1 MALFNK
7 LGGMFTDNPVNRV
20 GPTGQPLM
28 GGSNITDLLT
38 RSAGGLLGVDVRN
51 PQEKL
56 QAEMAQVKDPMSVEG
71 MLKRAQILAN
81 TGDPKALMTA
91 TALANEARTLRTAKL
106 EKERIASGRA
116 ANLEWLKTNAP
127 DKVALYENFGM
138 SDAVV
143 SRLQTEDSI
152 SKAAAAR
159 AEVSAGQKRIAM
171 KTVLQTYKL
180 PPEEEAKI
188 LSQIDNKKLDPMS
201 FKVFEDTY
209 KPTEEKAN
217 NKNWV
222 IQNIIGDSNSG
233 TKIEQLR
240 TDDYGRVYDSASGK
254 FVIPKQV
261 GAIRLAGRGAEAEEA
276 EAPDIKATLRATAAG
291 GALNFAGQ
299 LSGLSKSE
307 LGATLALVESP
318 TARMAGGIFNSE
330 TAKRASQ
337 IKIAKDNISQSVG
350 RDLSGGQIRKDE
362 MKDFRVQLVPTF
374 TDFADNNAIF
384 TKLVN
389 TSLGLSIA
397 ADTAISRGAKVNE
410 EGVVPFTSKELTT
423 ALADI
428 AAIPVTPEIQD
439 LVDAGQFDKA
449 IQARI
454 DQVLS
459 KGKTEE
465 TRDQKI
471 ARIRDKVQSRNEEE
485 G

>member
-1 MALFNK
+1 M
-7 LGGMFTDNPVNRV
+7 
-20 GPTGQPLM
+20 
-28 GGSNITDLLT
+28 DLLT

-71 MLKRAQILAN
+71 MLKRAQILAS

-116 ANLEWLKTNAP
+116 ANLEWLKRNAP
-127 DKVALYENFGM
+127 DKVPLYENYGM

-143 SRLQTEDSI
+143 SRLQTEDAI
-152 SKAAAAR
+152 SKAATAR

-171 KTVLQTYKL
+171 KTVLQTYGL
-180 PPEEEAKI
+180 PPEEEAKL
-188 LSQIDNKKLDPMS
+188 LSQIDNKTLDPLT
-201 FKVFEDTY
+201 FAVFEKTY
-209 KPTEEKAN
+209 KPEEEKAN

-222 IQNIIGDSNSG
+222 IQNISGDTASG
-233 TKIEQLR
+233 TRIQQLR
-240 TDDYGRVYDSASGK
+240 TDDYGRVYDKASGQ
-254 FVIPKQV
+254 FVNPIEV
-261 GAIRLAGRGAEAEEA
+261 GAIRLAGRGSEAEEE
-276 EAPDIKATLRATAAG
+276 EAPDTKATLRAAAAG
-291 GALNFAGQ
+291 GALNFAAQ
-299 LSGLSKSE
+299 LSGLDMSE

-318 TARMAGGIFNSE
+318 TARTLGGVFDSE
-330 TAKRASQ
+330 TAKRANQ

-350 RDLSGGQIRKDE
+350 RDLSGGQIKEQE

-374 TDFADNNAIF
+374 TDFSDNNAIF

-397 ADTAISRGAKVNE
+397 ADTALARGAKATE
-410 EGVVPFTSKELTT
+410 GGVVPFTSKELTT

-428 AAIPVTPEIQD
+428 AAVPVTPEIQD
-439 LVDAGQFDKA
+439 LVDSGQFDKA

-465 TRDQKI
+465 TREEKL
-471 ARIRDKVQSRNEEE
+471 ARIRAKHTK
-485 G
+485 

>member
-1 MALFNK
+1 MALFNR

-56 QAEMAQVKDPMSVEG
+56 KAEMAQVKDPMSVEG
-71 MLKRAQILAN
+71 MLKRAQILAS

-91 TALANEARTLRTAKL
+91 TALANEARTLRTAAL

-127 DKVALYENFGM
+127 DKADLYENYGM

-143 SRLQTEDSI
+143 SRLQAEDSI

-171 KTVLQTYKL
+171 KTVLQTYDL
-180 PPEEEAKI
+180 PPEEKTK
-188 LSQIDNKKLDPMS
+188 LLFQIDNKKLGILSMQD
-201 FKVFEDTY
+201 FEDTY

-222 IQNIIGDSNSG
+222 LQNIIGDPTSG
-233 TKIEQLR
+233 TRIQQLR
-240 TDDYGRVYDSASGK
+240 TDDYGRVYDNTSGK
-254 FVIPKQV
+254 FVSPKQV
-261 GAIRLAGRGAEAEEA
+261 GAIRLAGRGSEAEEP

-291 GALNFAGQ
+291 GAINFARQ
-299 LSGLSKSE
+299 LSGLGTSE
-307 LGATLALVESP
+307 LGATLALVETP
-318 TARMAGGIFNSE
+318 TARMAGGIFDSE

-471 ARIRDKVQSRNEEE
+471 ARITAKHESRK
-485 G
+485 